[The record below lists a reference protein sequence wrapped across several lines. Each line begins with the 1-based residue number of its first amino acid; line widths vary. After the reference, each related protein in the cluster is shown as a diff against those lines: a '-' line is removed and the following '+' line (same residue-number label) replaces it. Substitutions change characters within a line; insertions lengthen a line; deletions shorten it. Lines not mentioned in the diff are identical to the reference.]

1 MIKLPKT
8 PSFRLDGK
16 RAVVVGASS
25 GIGLGCSVALASAG
39 ASVTLASR
47 RTDLLQD
54 IVDSINEKGW
64 SSEYKKLDVTKSED
78 VKFFFENQHTYDI
91 AVFSAG
97 LAKHTLSIQTTEHD
111 YDNIMSVN
119 TKGAYFFAQAF
130 AEKLI
135 SKRLPGSF
143 VFISSQMSK
152 VGGPERAVYSG
163 SKHALE
169 GFQKSMATEW
179 GPFGIR
185 VNSICPTF
193 IRTALT
199 ENTFLNRDRVN
210 WIKEKIK
217 IGRVGEVEDIMGAV
231 IFLASEASSL
241 ITGTSIVVDGGWT
254 SS

>member
-1 MIKLPKT
+1 MIKLPNI

-16 RAVVVGASS
+16 KAVVVGASS
-25 GIGLGCSVALASAG
+25 GIGLGCAVALASAG
-39 ASVTLASR
+39 ANVSLVSR
-47 RTDLLQD
+47 RVDLLND
-54 IVDSINEKGW
+54 IVNSINQKGW
-64 SSEYKKLDVTKSED
+64 KSNAHKLDVTEVSNMKN
-78 VKFFFENQHTYDI
+78 FFDIHETFDI

-97 LAKHTLSIQTTEHD
+97 IAKHSTALETQEYD
-111 YDNIMSVN
+111 YDNVMSVN
-119 TKGAYFFAQAF
+119 TKGAYFFAQAY

-135 SKRLPGSF
+135 SKKSTGSL

-152 VGGPERAVYSG
+152 VGGIERAVYSG
-163 SKHALE
+163 TKHALE

-179 GPFGIR
+179 GAYGIR

-193 IRTALT
+193 IKTSLTAS
-199 ENTFLNRDRVN
+199 TFANKEHLK

-231 IFLASEASSL
+231 VFLASDASSL
-241 ITGTSIVVDGGWT
+241 ITGTSIVIDGGWT